1 MNKKILLLLVLVF
14 SIFSIILIAVWGTLP
29 ENPSNIELETI
40 TIDDYDET
48 NDDGDKFKNVTDIVT
63 ENDNIYIIE
72 YSIFPDNASV
82 DIQAT
87 TTAEGINIQV
97 DTEAGKVYVIYD
109 LQSITSKRTITIQI
123 KDKNTQVYD
132 ELTLWFKTPGV
143 IIVPEI

>member
-1 MNKKILLLLVLVF
+1 MNKKILLILVLVF
-14 SIFSIILIAVWGTLP
+14 SVFSIILIAVWGTLP

-40 TIDDYDET
+40 SIEEYDET

-72 YSIFPDNASV
+72 YTIFPDNANV

-97 DTEAGKVYVIYD
+97 DSIERKIYVIYD
-109 LQSITSKRTITIQI
+109 LQSITNKRTITIQI
-123 KDKNTQVYD
+123 KDKNTQFYD
-132 ELTLWFKTPGV
+132 ELTLWFKTPDV

>member
-97 DTEAGKVYVIYD
+97 DTEARKVYVIYD

>member
-1 MNKKILLLLVLVF
+1 MNKKILLVLVLVF

-40 TIDDYDET
+40 SIAEYDET

-72 YSIFPDNASV
+72 YTIFPDNANV

-97 DTEAGKVYVIYD
+97 DSIERKIYVIYD
-109 LQSITSKRTITIQI
+109 LQSIANKRTITIQI
-123 KDKNTQVYD
+123 KDKNTQFFD
-132 ELTLWFKTPGV
+132 ELTLWFKTPDV

>member
-63 ENDNIYIIE
+63 ENDNIYIID

-97 DTEAGKVYVIYD
+97 DTEARKVYVIYD

>member
-1 MNKKILLLLVLVF
+1 MNKKILLILVLVF

-40 TIDDYDET
+40 SIEEYDET

-72 YSIFPDNASV
+72 YTIFPDNANV

-97 DTEAGKVYVIYD
+97 DSIERKIYVIYD
-109 LQSITSKRTITIQI
+109 LQSITNKRTITIQI
-123 KDKNTQVYD
+123 KDKNTQFYD
-132 ELTLWFKTPGV
+132 ELTLWFKTPDV